1 MTISPDMV
9 AYIRTMVKGE
19 HAENDRIEARLD
31 DQGWDGFGT
40 LLGAVFYF
48 AVNHRFPHG
57 ASPDEVIRF
66 VSEMRSTTAGGPET
80 DATSTERLIN
90 AALDPSIDT
99 DTDPKLAGR
108 IQGLTILH
116 TLGAGAISD
125 EELDDLLV
133 KASALASRV

>member
-1 MTISPDMV
+1 MI

-31 DQGWDGFGT
+31 AQGWDGFGT

-48 AVNHRFPHG
+48 AVNRRFPNG

-66 VSEMRSTTAGGPET
+66 VSEMRSTTTGGPST
-80 DATSTERLIN
+80 DAMSAEKLIS

-99 DTDPKLAGR
+99 DIDPTIAGR

-116 TLGAGAISD
+116 TLGAGTVSD
-125 EELDDLLV
+125 DELDQLL
-133 KASALASRV
+133 AEAAALASRV